1 MSTETKVKY
10 YGAKTTLSTT
20 FDMTANYLKQV
31 LKPVVE
37 KGAEVKKDIN
47 QKIDTSDSQTMKDGR
62 EVVVATWDAL
72 GTALT
77 GLGGAL
83 SKIGDEIGTNT
94 K

>member
-1 MSTETKVKY
+1 
-10 YGAKTTLSTT
+10 
-20 FDMTANYLKQV
+20 
-31 LKPVVE
+31 
-37 KGAEVKKDIN
+37 
-47 QKIDTSDSQTMKDGR
+47 MKDGR